1 MRNRQ
6 RSDPGCN
13 GREEEQEAD
22 VEVLTVSVVDIEMI
36 YLA

>member
-1 MRNRQ
+1 MHNYQ

-22 VEVLTVSVVDIEMI
+22 IGVD
-36 YLA
+36 YRL